1 MEAARIHNKQLNKKL
16 DSIKAIITD
25 SQNWMFVER
34 STDVLQK
41 EELGAAIP
49 GTKEEFTDTLRAWD
63 GISGLSAEY
72 RAQWNGGNGSES
84 SCDSIRDSTRL
95 IPVLR
100 NFNRTYNAVVAVVRE
115 VETETIRCSTIHQK
129 RSSIDIAATDV
140 AVLVLVFIN
149 QFTNLLVD
157 RLIFL
162 PSSTNLQ
169 PTTPGSRLLTAFDC
183 LDM

>member
-1 MEAARIHNKQLNKKL
+1 
-16 DSIKAIITD
+16 
-25 SQNWMFVER
+25 
-34 STDVLQK
+34 
-41 EELGAAIP
+41 
-49 GTKEEFTDTLRAWD
+49 
-63 GISGLSAEY
+63 LSAEY
-72 RAQWNGGNGSES
+72 RAQWNGGSES